1 MASLLLQ
8 NLGIYFLY
16 NSQNWTN
23 DRITERSFN
32 LALFLGILNIV
43 GSGISRM
50 MHPSA
55 IVAFQL
61 ESTIVR
67 NPLIVSP
74 DTTLLT
80 AVDRMNA
87 ANSLDNVDF
96 ESRFATGLATPTS
109 CVLVVENQRL
119 VGILTNRDVV
129 RLIAKSLDLD
139 SPWEHL
145 TIGKVMNYPVIT
157 LSEDAFTDLA
167 VAIDLLCQHRIRHLP
182 LIDRHDRLIGL
193 LTRES
198 LQQKSHPNELWRE
211 HVFKLQK
218 ELTDRQIDRE
228 LLLEINHQLTMS
240 NEDLVRATLLKDEFL
255 ANMSH
260 ELRTPLNAILGM
272 TEGLQ
277 EGIFGTANPSQLQAI
292 ETIERSSNHLL
303 ELINDILDLAKIG
316 AGQIELECAPTN
328 ICELCNSSLSFVK
341 QQAIQKRI
349 RLQIQLP
356 PRIPNIS
363 IDERRIRQ
371 VLINLLNNAVK
382 FTPVGGN
389 IALNVTIESD
399 NTTSSFIRLAIIDT
413 GIGINSA
420 DIDKLFQP
428 FMQVDI
434 ALNRQHNGTGLGLA
448 LVKGIVEMHGG
459 SVQVRSELGVGSQ
472 FIVDLP
478 IPQGGFD
485 ENGDII
491 PQILEF
497 SQPIRQFLDPLT
509 GEVSGSLW
517 TILLVEDNEANINSI
532 SSYLKAKGYHTLLAR
547 NGLEAINLAQSHLP
561 NLILMDIQMPKMD
574 GLEAIRQIRTHSQL
588 MNVPIVALT
597 ALAMSGDREKCL
609 SAGANDYLSKPVK
622 LKQLSTTIQQFL
634 KVN

>member
-1 MASLLLQ
+1 
-8 NLGIYFLY
+8 
-16 NSQNWTN
+16 
-23 DRITERSFN
+23 
-32 LALFLGILNIV
+32 
-43 GSGISRM
+43 

-61 ESTIVR
+61 ESAIVR
-67 NPLIVSP
+67 NSPIVSP
-74 DTTLLT
+74 DTTVLE
-80 AVDRMNA
+80 AVALMNA
-87 ANSLDNVDF
+87 TNSLENVDF
-96 ESRFATGLATPTS
+96 ESRFATGAVTQIS
-109 CVLVVENQRL
+109 CVLVVENQKL
-119 VGILTNRDVV
+119 VGILTDRDVV
-129 RLIAKSLDLD
+129 RLIAKPMSLDNLAI
-139 SPWEHL
+139 SE
-145 TIGKVMNYPVIT
+145 VMNYPVIT
-157 LSEDAFTDLA
+157 LQESAFTDLA
-167 VAIDLLCQHRIRHLP
+167 VAIDLLCQYHIRHLP
-182 LIDRHDRLIGL
+182 LLDRFDRLIGL

-198 LQQKSHPNELWRE
+198 LQQKSHPNEMWRE
-211 HVFKLQK
+211 HVSKLQQ

-228 LLLEINHQLTMS
+228 LLLESNHQLTMS
-240 NEDLVRATLLKDEFL
+240 NEELVRATRLKDEFL

-277 EGIFGTANPSQLQAI
+277 EGIFGAANPSQLQAVQ
-292 ETIERSSNHLL
+292 TIERSSNHLL

-328 ICELCNSSLSFVK
+328 ICELCESSLAFVK

-382 FTPVGGN
+382 FTPVGGS
-389 IALNVTIESD
+389 IALNATIEAD
-399 NTTSSFIRLAIIDT
+399 NTTTSFIRLAVIDT

-420 DIDKLFQP
+420 NLDKLFQP

-434 ALNRQHNGTGLGLA
+434 ALNRQYNGTGLGLA

-459 SVQVRSELGVGSQ
+459 SVQVRSEVGVGSQ

-478 IPQGGFD
+478 IPRSQSD
-485 ENGDII
+485 VT
-491 PQILEF
+491 ILGLPPALGF
-497 SQPIRQFLDPLT
+497 SQPISVNNESADKLF
-509 GEVSGSLW
+509 
-517 TILLVEDNEANINSI
+517 TILLAEDNEANISSI
-532 SSYLKAKGYHTLLAR
+532 SSYLKAKGYQTILAR
-547 NGLEAINLAQSHLP
+547 NGLEAINIAQSQQP

-574 GLEAIRQIRTHSQL
+574 GLEAIRYIRNNPQL
-588 MNVPIVALT
+588 QDIPIVALT

-609 SAGANDYLSKPVK
+609 EAGASDYLTKPVK
-622 LKQLSTTIQQFL
+622 LKQLATTIQQFL
-634 KVN
+634 NN

>member
-1 MASLLLQ
+1 
-8 NLGIYFLY
+8 
-16 NSQNWTN
+16 
-23 DRITERSFN
+23 
-32 LALFLGILNIV
+32 
-43 GSGISRM
+43 M

-61 ESTIVR
+61 ESAIVR
-67 NPLIVSP
+67 NPLIVTL
-74 DTTLLT
+74 DTTMLN
-80 AVDRMNA
+80 AIAQMNA
-87 ANSLDNVDF
+87 ANSLENIDCDP
-96 ESRFATGLATPTS
+96 RFTTGAATTTS

-119 VGILTNRDVV
+119 VGILTDRDVV
-129 RLIAKSLDLD
+129 RLIAEPLDLATK
-139 SPWEHL
+139 WEDL
-145 TIGKVMNYPVIT
+145 TIDEVMNYPVIT
-157 LSEDAFTDLA
+157 LSEDSFTDLS

-198 LQQKSHPNELWRE
+198 LQQRSHPNELWRE

-218 ELTDRQIDRE
+218 ELIDRQIDRE
-228 LLLEINHQLTMS
+228 LLLESNHQLTMN
-240 NEDLVRATLLKDEFL
+240 NEELVRATLLKDEFL

-277 EGIFGTANPSQLQAI
+277 EGIFGAANPAQLQAVQ
-292 ETIERSSNHLL
+292 TIERSSNHLL

-328 ICELCNSSLSFVK
+328 IYDLCNSSFAFVK

-382 FTPVGGN
+382 FTPIGGN
-389 IALNVTIESD
+389 VALNVTIEAD
-399 NTTSSFIRLAIIDT
+399 NTTSSFIRLAVIDT
-413 GIGINSA
+413 GIGINST
-420 DIDKLFQP
+420 DLDKLFQP

-448 LVKGIVEMHGG
+448 LVKGMVEMHGG
-459 SVQVRSELGVGSQ
+459 TVQVRSEVGVGSQ

-478 IPQGGFD
+478 IPQGEYD
-485 ENGDII
+485 ENIRGLIS
-491 PQILEF
+491 PALGF
-497 SQPIRQFLDPLT
+497 SQPDPLQLDAIT
-509 GEVSGSLW
+509 GESSGKLW
-517 TILLVEDNEANINSI
+517 TILLAEDNEANISSI
-532 SSYLKAKGYHTLLAR
+532 SSYLKAKGYQTILAR
-547 NGLEAINLAQSHLP
+547 NGLEAINIAQSQLP
-561 NLILMDIQMPKMD
+561 SLILMDIQMPKMD
-574 GLEAIRQIRTHSQL
+574 GLEAIRHIRNQPQL
-588 MNVPIVALT
+588 NHIPIVALT
-597 ALAMSGDREKCL
+597 ALAMNGDREKCL
-609 SAGANDYLSKPVK
+609 EAGANDYLTKPVK
-622 LKQLSTTIQQFL
+622 LKQLATTIQQFL
-634 KVN
+634 TVEEGACK